1 MMNRPPFTIRQATE
15 ADYGQLCD
23 LFAELD
29 ALHRH
34 ARPDLFR
41 KPEGPPRARSYVAR
55 LIASPA
61 STILVAAQRDAR
73 ILHGFATLIGRE
85 KPSTPVQP
93 AKRIVEI
100 DNLCVHSHARRQGIG
115 GALVDSAG
123 QWAKRKGYDGI
134 ELSVHAFNEEARK
147 FYEAS
152 GFETAS
158 LRMTRAATG

>member
-1 MMNRPPFTIRQATE
+1 MNRTAFTIRQATE

-29 ALHRH
+29 LLHRS

-41 KPEGPPRARSYVAR
+41 KPEGPPRERSYVAR

-61 STILVAAQRDAR
+61 SAILVAAQRDAR
-73 ILHGFATLIGRE
+73 ILHGFATLIGHER
-85 KPSTPVQP
+85 PATPVS
-93 AKRIVEI
+93 AARRIVEI
-100 DNLCVHSHARRQGIG
+100 DNLCVHAHARRQGIG
-115 GALVDSAG
+115 GALVDGADR
-123 QWAKRKGYDGI
+123 WARQKGYDGV
-134 ELSVHAFNEEARK
+134 ELSVHAFNDDARK

-158 LRMTRAATG
+158 LRMTRAPTG